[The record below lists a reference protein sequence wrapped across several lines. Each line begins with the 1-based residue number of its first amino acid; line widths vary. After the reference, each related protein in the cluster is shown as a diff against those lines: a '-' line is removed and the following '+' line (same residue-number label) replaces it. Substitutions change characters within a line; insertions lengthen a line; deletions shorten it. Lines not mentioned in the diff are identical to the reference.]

1 MHATPDTH
9 LFCGELCRKS
19 DACTGGTKCGLCSLA
34 RVYSAT
40 GQSMPVICEIDASE
54 IPQPQRE
61 LLVHQRDM
69 TTTLRTF
76 YGARTHLRL
85 LRKEAGNEI
94 YQREVVLALDG
105 SERPVEFG
113 ASSIHLDRLPT
124 DVQREILLAER
135 PLGGLLLEHGVKFV
149 SRPKAFIRV
158 EADTL
163 ISRALELN
171 GPGPLYGRCNAL
183 LTPAGDVL
191 ADIVEIL
198 PP

>member
-1 MHATPDTH
+1 MRATPELT
-9 LFCGELCRKS
+9 LFCGDLCRLS
-19 DACTGGTKCGLCSLA
+19 EACAGGAKCGLCPLA
-34 RVYSAT
+34 RVYGAT
-40 GQSMPVICEIDASE
+40 GQSLPTVWEIAAHS
-54 IPQPQRE
+54 IPQPQRD

-69 TTTLRTF
+69 TTTLQTF

-85 LRKEAGNEI
+85 LRAETVNEI

-113 ASSIHLDRLPT
+113 AISIHLDRLPR
-124 DVQREILLAER
+124 DVQQTIVLAER
-135 PLGGLLLEHGVKFV
+135 PLGGLLLERDVQFV

-163 ISRALELN
+163 ISRALALADA
-171 GPGPLYGRCNAL
+171 GTLYGRCNAL
-183 LTPAGDVL
+183 LTPQGEVL

>member
-1 MHATPDTH
+1 
-9 LFCGELCRKS
+9 
-19 DACTGGTKCGLCSLA
+19 
-34 RVYSAT
+34 
-40 GQSMPVICEIDASE
+40 MPAIFEIASSE
-54 IPQPQRE
+54 IPQPQRD

-69 TTTLRTF
+69 TTTLQTF

-85 LRKEAGNEI
+85 LRAESGNEI

-105 SERPVEFG
+105 SKRPVEFG
-113 ASSIHLDRLPT
+113 ASSIHLGLLPP
-124 DVQREILLAER
+124 DVRREILLAER

-149 SRPKAFIRV
+149 SCPKTFIRV

-163 ISRALELN
+163 ISRVLELE
-171 GPGPLYGRCNAL
+171 GPRSLYGRCNAL
-183 LTPAGDVL
+183 LTPSGDVL

>member
-1 MHATPDTH
+1 M
-9 LFCGELCRKS
+9 LELNLYCGDLCRQS
-19 DACTGGTKCGLCSLA
+19 DACAGGVKCGLCPLA
-34 RVYSAT
+34 RVYNAT
-40 GQSMPVICEIDASE
+40 AQSLPAVWEIDPHE
-54 IPQPQRE
+54 IPQPQQE

-69 TTTLRTF
+69 TTTLQRF
-76 YGARTHLRL
+76 HGARTHLRL
-85 LRKEAGNEI
+85 LRAEGVNEI

-105 SERPVEFG
+105 SERRVEFG
-113 ASSIHLDRLPT
+113 ASSIHLTRLPLE
-124 DVQREILLAER
+124 VQREIVLAER
-135 PLGGLLLEHGVKFV
+135 PLGGLLLEYGVKFV

-163 ISRALELN
+163 ISRALELD

-183 LTPAGDVL
+183 LTPTGDVL